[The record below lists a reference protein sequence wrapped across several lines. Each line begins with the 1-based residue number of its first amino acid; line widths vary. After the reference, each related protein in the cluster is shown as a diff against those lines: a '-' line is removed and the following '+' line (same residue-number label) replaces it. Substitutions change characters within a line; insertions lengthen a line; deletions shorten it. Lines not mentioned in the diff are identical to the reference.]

1 MVVGAGRQQGM
12 WPSYRALNAGIN
24 MSESHS
30 IKPHGGI
37 LVNRVNKV
45 SSTGLFSITISED
58 LANDVENIADG
69 IFSPLEGFLGKQD
82 YESVISRGRLANDL
96 AWTIPIVLDVDEQ
109 TASKMKESKDV
120 MLKNPQG
127 IGIAVLHVEETYSF
141 DKEKTAQGVYG
152 TTDPSHPG
160 VAKTMSMNDHL
171 VGGKIDY
178 VQRPDETDLRKNRLT
193 PLQTREAFA
202 KAGWKTICAFQTR
215 NPPHVAHEMLQKTSI
230 TTRDGVF
237 VNPIIGKKK
246 SGDFVDEV
254 IIKCYETMINLYYP
268 ENRCILGTLQTEM
281 KYAGPKEAIHHAI
294 MRQNYGCTHI
304 IIGRDHA
311 GVGKFYDP
319 FAAQKIFDGY
329 PELEITPVFFPAFF
343 YCRKCLTYTTPKAC
357 PHGDDVKEQ
366 ISGTALREMI
376 QNGKTPSQFIL
387 RPEVAKVILDHPKPF
402 VD

>member
-1 MVVGAGRQQGM
+1 M
-12 WPSYRALNAGIN
+12 WPSYRTLNTGIN
-24 MSESHS
+24 MSENPS

-37 LVNRVNKV
+37 LVNRINKV
-45 SSTGLFSITISED
+45 DPTGLFSITISED

-109 TASKMKESKDV
+109 TASKMKESRDV
-120 MLKNPQG
+120 LLKNPQG
-127 IGIAVLHVEETYSF
+127 IGVAVLHVAETYSY
-141 DKEKTAQGVYG
+141 DKEKSAQGVYG

-160 VAKTMSMNDHL
+160 VAKTMSMNDYL
-171 VGGKIDY
+171 IGGNIDY
-178 VQRPDETDLRKNRLT
+178 IQRPDETELRKNRLT

-254 IIKCYETMINLYYP
+254 IIKCYETMIKLYYP

-319 FAAQKIFDGY
+319 FAAQKIFDDY
-329 PELEITPVFFPAFF
+329 PELEIAPVFFPAFF
-343 YCRKCLTYTTPKAC
+343 YCKKCLTYTTPKAC

-376 QNGKTPSQFIL
+376 QNGQAPSEFIL
-387 RPEVAKVILDHPKPF
+387 RPEVTKVILDHPKPF

>member
-1 MVVGAGRQQGM
+1 VSDNGQ
-12 WPSYRALNAGIN
+12 
-24 MSESHS
+24 
-30 IKPHGGI
+30 IKAHGGV
-37 LVNRVNKV
+37 LVNRITNVDP
-45 SSTGLFSITISED
+45 TGLFTITISED

-69 IFSPLEGFLGKQD
+69 IFSPLEGFLGQKD
-82 YESVISRGRLANDL
+82 FDSVVSRGRLANDL
-96 AWTIPIVLDVDEQ
+96 AWTIPIVLDVDEE
-109 TASKMKESKDV
+109 TASKMKESGDV
-120 MLKNPQG
+120 LIQNHQG
-127 IGIAVLHVEETYSF
+127 TGIAVLHVSEIFSF

-152 TTDPSHPG
+152 TNDSLHPG
-160 VAKTMSMNDHL
+160 VAYTMSMKDFL

-178 VQRPDETDLRKNRLT
+178 IQRPEDTEIRKNRLT
-193 PLQTREAFA
+193 PIQTREAFTQ
-202 KAGWKTICAFQTR
+202 AGWKTICAFQTR

-254 IIKCYETMINLYYP
+254 IVKCYETMIKLYYP
-268 ENRCILGTLQTEM
+268 EKRCKLGTLHTQM

-319 FAAQKIFDGY
+319 FAAQKIFDDY
-329 PELEITPVFFPAFF
+329 PELEISPVFFPPFF
-343 YCRKCLTYTTPKAC
+343 YCKKCLTYTTPKAC
-357 PHGDDVKEQ
+357 PHDNDVKVQ

-376 QNGKTPSQFIL
+376 QNGQAPSEFKTRSSKSNF
-387 RPEVAKVILDHPKPF
+387 RSSKTF
-402 VD
+402 C